1 MKEAG
6 DNASEEGVQIALEL
20 IAKIKKLQGVSG
32 LHLMPVNWESIVPRI
47 VTESGLL
54 PKGFVPPQPKQDPAA
69 A

>member
-1 MKEAG
+1 
-6 DNASEEGVQIALEL
+6 
-20 IAKIKKLQGVSG
+20 